1 MKRVFSIL
9 LTLLLLLK
17 TGGMSSFAQQLDS
30 ARVNALS
37 SRLSEYFEALKH
49 ESLDVQKAEC
59 DFLISTCT
67 DSLVRQFV
75 ALSIYDHYADSRIM
89 GAEAV
94 TIHLIDNWFIPGKV
108 RMRDDMELLG
118 AKVFAEFNRM
128 SQLGCPAPE
137 LTMTSLDGTV
147 HTLFGP
153 EDRNGRFRILYFY
166 DTDCAKCKVQTI
178 MLRNMLETEDFPVDL
193 VAVYASDKRD
203 AWERYVR
210 ESLSIESDRTRV
222 CHLWDP
228 ELDSDFQRKYGII
241 QTPRMFLVS
250 PDGTIL
256 GRGLDV
262 QALSVMLHG
271 IFDEVELDYGT
282 EESAALFDGI
292 FMEENITRKD
302 ISDVADHI
310 AESTLAEGDTVMFRQ
325 MTGDLLYWLASR
337 RGEGAKEGTDYLID
351 TYILGRSDI
360 WKTQDDSLKVVG
372 FAEMTDDLLSL
383 AAPGTKIADMKLPSI
398 RYASGKEKAGNFR
411 LAKLKGDPGIIIF
424 YTEGC
429 HVCDAEKAAAKEFL
443 KTHPQARVLMVNVDE
458 IISSSPALADRLF
471 RSFDLSTLP
480 FIIQTDRK
488 GLIMRRYISLVE

>member
-59 DFLISTCT
+59 DFLISSCT

>member
-337 RGEGAKEGTDYLID
+337 RGEGAKEGTYYLID